1 MVGLVGGSDLARNL
15 MLRRNVGELKASL
28 ARHSQEFVT
37 GRVVSPVRSL
47 KGDVAGL
54 SGIEHGLATLSS
66 QATVLAE
73 TAAYQGAQQR
83 SLDRLVTEARS
94 LAGQQLSLLV
104 TSPVTLVDVHATMG
118 RQAFVDAVATL
129 NSSYGGRGLF
139 SGAESAGPA
148 LAPAQEILDALVVH
162 LGGVTAPAD
171 VEAAVMDW
179 FLTPGGGFDTT
190 ALTGSVTPAGPV
202 SVAPG
207 ETVELTVTA
216 ARDGARRHLA
226 ALALGAL
233 ASEGPPGAGRLDRI
247 GLIQRSG
254 AQLIGSP
261 DNLIALG
268 AELGAAE
275 ARVAAAQA
283 RNGAE
288 ALALELARKELIGV
302 DEFDSGTRL
311 DETRARI
318 EAIFALTGRLQR
330 LSLVEYLR

>member
-1 MVGLVGGSDLARNL
+1 MVDLVGGSDLARNL

-37 GRVVSPVRSL
+37 GRVLSPVRSL

-54 SGIEHGLATLSS
+54 AGIEHGLATLSS

-73 TAAYQGAQQR
+73 TAAFQAAQQR
-83 SLDRLVTEARS
+83 GLDRLITEARS
-94 LAGQQLSLLV
+94 LAGQQLALETTSSPLLV
-104 TSPVTLVDVHATMG
+104 GVHAGMG
-118 RQAFVDAVATL
+118 RQAFVDAVAAL
-129 NSSYGGRGLF
+129 NTSFGGRGLF
-139 SGAESAGPA
+139 AGAESAGPA
-148 LAPAQEILDALVVH
+148 LAPAQDILDALVAH
-162 LGGVTAPAD
+162 LGGATAPED

-190 ALTGSVTPAGPV
+190 GLTGSATPAGPV
-202 SVAPG
+202 SVARG

-216 ARDGARRHLA
+216 ARDGVRRHLA

-233 ASEGPPGAGRLDRI
+233 ASEGPPGADLRDRI
-247 GLIQRSG
+247 RLIQRSG
-254 AQLIGSP
+254 ERLIGSP

-268 AELGAAE
+268 AELGASE

-311 DETRARI
+311 DETRVRI